1 MKESLKDL
9 GYIFGIIGNINDILY
24 EPNNGKYFQAHF

>member
-1 MKESLKDL
+1 MNEKFCS
-9 GYIFGIIGNINDILY
+9 YFFGIIGNINDILY